1 MDAAWAGGA
10 LLSPAHRNLLSGIE
24 HADSVTIDPHKWL
37 AVPMGAGMYLTR
49 DWTALEAAFSV
60 STGYMPSASHEHRDP
75 YIHSLQWSRRFN
87 GAKLF
92 MALATLGL
100 DGYAAMI
107 DRQFALGTRLRNAIA
122 EAGFTRSS
130 TIAAAARLLRSE
142 GRRERGA
149 DCRRVN
155 ATGEAWIAS
164 VALRGKPCIRACIT
178 SFETGEEDIDALV
191 GPAGPRA
198 GRLAAIDPARVRA
211 YPNERMLLARRMAS
225 TAAASAREILT
236 GLHEIMAKRGSAQS
250 KLDRVVD
257 LIAEAMRSDV
267 CSIYLLRDNHLELFA
282 THGLRKEA
290 VHVTRLRMGE
300 GLVGTI
306 AAEGRILN
314 LAEAAQHPA
323 FAYRPETGEER
334 FHSFA
339 GVPIVRLESPI
350 GVLAVQNAEPRRY
363 EDVEIEALQ
372 TVAMVLSEMIGGARL
387 VDGARRSRLRS
398 AGPLRLTG
406 LRLVAGMAK
415 GVAVFHEPR
424 IVVEHTV
431 AEDTEAE
438 RDRVYSAFRKMRE
451 QIDNMAR
458 DAEFGTTGEHQEI
471 LETYRMFAY
480 DEGWSRR
487 INEAIDSGLTAEA
500 AIERV
505 QQRTR
510 ARMQEIDDPLLK
522 ERMHDLEDLS
532 NRLLRIVSG
541 RMGTAAQTG
550 LAHDAV
556 LIARNLGPAEL
567 LEYDRRR
574 LKAVLLEEGS
584 LTSHMTIVARA
595 IGVPVIGRLNDIR
608 HSVEE
613 GETILVDGDNGSVI
627 IRPTRQLLAGFEHR
641 MAMSQK
647 RRAEFAAVRTLPA
660 ETRDGVK
667 VSVMVNAGLAEDAVA
682 LPMTGADGI
691 GLFRTEFQFLVSA
704 TLPGRDR
711 QQRLYTK
718 VLEAAG
724 DRPVVFRTVDIG
736 GDKALPYL
744 TDDETE
750 EQAENPAMG
759 WRALRLSL
767 DRSTLM
773 KAQARALIE
782 ASAGKVL
789 RVMFPM
795 VSEPWEYEQ
804 ARALFEEQL
813 EWAAKAKRKRQA
825 RGVRRNARSAEPCR
839 NARPA
844 AAARGLHLDRHQRPH
859 PIPVRGRPLRP
870 APCAPLRL
878 AQPGDPALPEAR
890 ARRRARGRAC
900 RREFAAKWPGGR
912 SKRWR

>member
-1 MDAAWAGGA
+1 
-10 LLSPAHRNLLSGIE
+10 
-24 HADSVTIDPHKWL
+24 
-37 AVPMGAGMYLTR
+37 
-49 DWTALEAAFSV
+49 
-60 STGYMPSASHEHRDP
+60 
-75 YIHSLQWSRRFN
+75 
-87 GAKLF
+87 
-92 MALATLGL
+92 
-100 DGYAAMI
+100 
-107 DRQFALGTRLRNAIA
+107 
-122 EAGFTRSS
+122 
-130 TIAAAARLLRSE
+130 
-142 GRRERGA
+142 
-149 DCRRVN
+149 
-155 ATGEAWIAS
+155 
-164 VALRGKPCIRACIT
+164 
-178 SFETGEEDIDALV
+178 
-191 GPAGPRA
+191 
-198 GRLAAIDPARVRA
+198 
-211 YPNERMLLARRMAS
+211 MAS

-257 LIAEAMRSDV
+257 LIADAMNSDV
-267 CSIYLLRDNHLELFA
+267 CSIYLLRDNYLELFA

-306 AAEGRILN
+306 AAEGRVLN
-314 LAEAAQHPA
+314 LAEAADHPA

-350 GVLAVQNAEPRRY
+350 GVLAVQSTVARRY

-372 TVAMVLSEMIGGARL
+372 TVAMVLSEMIAGARL

-398 AGPLRLTG
+398 AGPLRLSG
-406 LRLVAGMAK
+406 LKLVAGMAK

-424 IVVEHTV
+424 VVVEHTV
-431 AEDTEAE
+431 AEDIEAE
-438 RDRVYSAFRKMRE
+438 RERVYSAFRKMRE
-451 QIDNMAR
+451 QIDNMT
-458 DAEFGTTGEHQEI
+458 AEAGFGTTGEHHQI

-487 INEAIDSGLTAEA
+487 INAAIDSGLTAEA

-541 RMGTAAQTG
+541 RMGTAAQIG
-550 LAHDAV
+550 LTHDAV
-556 LIARNLGPAEL
+556 LVARNLGPAEL

-574 LKAVLLEEGS
+574 LKGVLLEEGS
-584 LTSHMTIVARA
+584 LTSHMVIVARA
-595 IGVPVIGRLNDIR
+595 IGVPVIGRLHDIR

-641 MAMSQK
+641 MALSQK
-647 RRAEFAAVRTLPA
+647 RRAEFAAIRTLPA
-660 ETRDGVK
+660 QTRDGVK
-667 VSVMVNAGLAEDAVA
+667 VSVMVNAGLAEDAAA
-682 LPMTGADGI
+682 LAMTGADGI

-718 VLEAAG
+718 VLQSAG
-724 DRPVVFRTVDIG
+724 NKPVVFRTVDIG

-744 TDDETE
+744 TDEAE
-750 EQAENPAMG
+750 EHAENPAMG

-773 KAQARALIE
+773 RAQARALIE
-782 ASAGKVL
+782 AAGGKVL

-804 ARALFEEQL
+804 ARALFEQQV
-813 EWAAKAKRKRQA
+813 EWARRAHRKLPSRIEFGAMLEVPSLAEMLDQLLPRVDFISIGTNDLTQFLFAADRSDPRLAQRYDWLSPAILRYLKR
-825 RGVRRNARSAEPCR
+825 VLD
-839 NARPA
+839 
-844 AAARGLHLDRHQRPH
+844 AARAADVPARIRGEMA
-859 PIPVRGRPLRP
+859 GRPLE
-870 APCAPLRL
+870 AM
-878 AQPGDPALPEAR
+878 ALVGIGAENFSITPVGVGPVKAMVRSLDAAAIR
-890 ARRRARGRAC
+890 ARLDQLLARPPKDMRKALTDWARRHSVTIG
-900 RREFAAKWPGGR
+900 
-912 SKRWR
+912 